1 MPPARV
7 RELGEMYELV
17 EEILLL
23 IPPEEPAVLIHAS
36 LVCKAWC
43 RLLSSHAFHS
53 RYHTLHKTP
62 PVLCFLQRWEDN
74 VERFVPTTKFRPRN
88 PERRDSYVLDC
99 RHGRILLGCRWYD
112 EGEEDDEEEEADE
125 QLEEEEDDIEED
137 GEGEEADK
145 EEEEYD
151 TDEEGEED
159 DDEDEDEGEEDDRVL
174 KMVVWDPVSG
184 GRTKLRSPD
193 IFDPDVN
200 GATYWG
206 TVLCAA
212 DGCNHAS
219 CNLGP
224 FFVALIGL
232 DSYQPYDDDDKR
244 LWASVYSSESR
255 EWTST
260 ASIHIGG
267 VGRFEDSIIGRPSVF
282 VGQALH
288 FLLHGDPTVANIFI
302 LKYDFRR
309 HRLSVI
315 DLPEPRVSSWTPLL
329 ISADDGGLGLVH
341 LDQDG
346 LCSIWSVE
354 VSVDGVASC
363 IQLKETDLKTLV
375 PIGNPMSSDSLKL
388 VGWVEGTDIIIA
400 VTDLGVFTVDL
411 KSLRLR
417 KLSSKPYNFT
427 FKRDSFNNLFLY
439 TSFNNPPAVAGVVDE
454 DNPRPSKAGRI
465 DGGSLNLE
473 QAVEA
478 WKFSLIC
485 RCWFSS

>member
-43 RLLSSHAFHS
+43 RLLSSHAFRS

-151 TDEEGEED
+151 TGEEGEE

-224 FFVALIGL
+224 FFVAL
-232 DSYQPYDDDDKR
+232 R
-244 LWASVYSSESR
+244 
-255 EWTST
+255 TCT
-260 ASIHIGG
+260 M
-267 VGRFEDSIIGRPSVF
+267 
-282 VGQALH
+282 
-288 FLLHGDPTVANIFI
+288 VAYGYICPMIKSNLSFC
-302 LKYDFRR
+302 
-309 HRLSVI
+309 HRTI
-315 DLPEPRVSSWTPLL
+315 
-329 ISADDGGLGLVH
+329 
-341 LDQDG
+341 
-346 LCSIWSVE
+346 
-354 VSVDGVASC
+354 
-363 IQLKETDLKTLV
+363 
-375 PIGNPMSSDSLKL
+375 
-388 VGWVEGTDIIIA
+388 
-400 VTDLGVFTVDL
+400 
-411 KSLRLR
+411 
-417 KLSSKPYNFT
+417 
-427 FKRDSFNNLFLY
+427 LFL
-439 TSFNNPPAVAGVVDE
+439 FKHPPPGE
-454 DNPRPSKAGRI
+454 DPA
-465 DGGSLNLE
+465 SLSEPTLLRHIRSYM
-473 QAVEA
+473 AYEA
-478 WKFSLIC
+478 SP
-485 RCWFSS
+485 